1 MRLATLIALVLAS
14 PMIASIAHAD
24 DDFDGATVIFV
35 RGNALYRTDPRGKT
49 ETELVQLTPPGST
62 AKPDVRALRTDA
74 RGAVLLVDIAGKWS
88 WMPLDGSATALTPLP
103 CADGPAQL
111 AVDGACVL
119 CRAPGNGPSAGSMI
133 YNLKSGR
140 SAPLNVPAPG
150 ARLVSERPN
159 RKLIWGDASGIWSAP
174 QADTRNKKR
183 VGPEAPLRGLLPS
196 PDGTRAIGT
205 YADVIHEGRHT
216 KPGELLMV
224 FALDGQAARRKTIRN
239 GVPVEWSHD
248 SQWVLV
254 QDGASACVVRATGG
268 DYKCW
273 KGYTAASISSNG
285 RYALVLGN
293 RDGSKQQARDA
304 KSKASKRDKGKRND
318 RGTKSAGA
326 DQEGEQDAQEPG
338 DEPDASGAEPSPADD
353 VAVAPPSG
361 PLALYRVQIDGA
373 FTASPA
379 RIVQVVDGAAVWV
392 PAKR

>member
-1 MRLATLIALVLAS
+1 MRLATWFALLGPVVSALLAS
-14 PMIASIAHAD
+14 PARAED
-24 DDFDGATVIFV
+24 ELEGATVIFA
-35 RGNALYRTDPRGKT
+35 RGSSLYRTDPRGKT
-49 ETELVQLTPPGST
+49 ETELVRITPPGST
-62 AKPDVRALRTDA
+62 ATPDVRALRTDA

-88 WMPLDGSATALTPLP
+88 WMPLDGSTTTLTPLP

-119 CRAPGNGPSAGSMI
+119 CRAPGPKGGSMI

-140 SAPLNVPAPG
+140 SAPINVPAPG
-150 ARLVSERPN
+150 ARLVNERPN

-174 QADTRNKKR
+174 QADTRNKTK

-196 PDGTRAIGT
+196 PDGSRAIGT
-205 YADVIHEGRHT
+205 YADVVHEGRQT
-216 KPGELLMV
+216 KPAELLMV
-224 FALDGQAARRKTIRN
+224 FALDGQAARRKSIRN

-254 QDGASACVVRATGG
+254 QDGPNACVVRATGG

-293 RDGSKQQARDA
+293 RDGSKKQDRSSK
-304 KSKASKRDKGKRND
+304 KSKPDKDKDKAKRANE
-318 RGTKSAGA
+318 TKQDDPEPSNEPEA
-326 DQEGEQDAQEPG
+326 EGEEPA
-338 DEPDASGAEPSPADD
+338 PVDD

-361 PLALYRVQIDGA
+361 PLALYRVQMDGA

-379 RIVQVVDGAAVWV
+379 RIVQIVDGAAVWV
-392 PAKR
+392 PAKP